1 MGACMSFTQICR
13 VKNENTI
20 TNQEWYH
27 FLWVDWYKSENE
39 GNIIQIE
46 QIQAKVKE
54 KKNILHF
61 AFNNHCG
68 LEWTWVW
75 SSIKNL
81 KNIKCYQWIGLEVLC
96 VRCGLD

>member
-1 MGACMSFTQICR
+1 M
-13 VKNENTI
+13 
-20 TNQEWYH
+20 
-27 FLWVDWYKSENE
+27 DWDKSENE

-68 LEWTWVW
+68 LE
-75 SSIKNL
+75 
-81 KNIKCYQWIGLEVLC
+81 
-96 VRCGLD
+96 